1 MLPAH
6 PADQPLPL
14 LLGHG
19 DGQARC
25 VRGGLAQREYDLGN
39 STAQEAT
46 EVELAATADR
56 VELNAAQLRDGL
68 VLGHVS
74 GEQAAQYVPHRPA
87 RTSRIRCQWV
97 PAQ

>member
-14 LLGHG
+14 LLGPG

-25 VRGGLAQREYDLGN
+25 VRGRLARREDDPGN

-46 EVELAATADR
+46 GVELGPTAEL
-56 VELNAAQLRDGL
+56 VELNSAQLRDGL
-68 VLGHVS
+68 VLGHLS